1 MAGQTMDLQFLDLSV
16 QEWKLLD
23 TLASPDV
30 LSLSFAPEQVK
41 CDHSGLCL
49 SAGQIDSLPDYV
61 LYCDEGSFVL
71 LSSIYT

>member
-1 MAGQTMDLQFLDLSV
+1 MAGQTMDPQFLDLSV
-16 QEWKLLD
+16 TGVKASG
-23 TLASPDV
+23 LASPDV

-41 CDHSGLCL
+41 CSHSSLCV

>member
-16 QEWKLLD
+16 TGVK
-23 TLASPDV
+23 ASGYSGI

-41 CDHSGLCL
+41 CDHSGLCV